1 MDNNDPDITTPA
13 ILRLDDPAELL
24 AYLPYRIGFWPTES
38 AVLLSLRGDQA
49 SGWRPGL
56 VARVDLADIG
66 ADTHGEHLRT
76 ELLNHLYADGA
87 RLTFLVIYTATGYD
101 DVRRG
106 RSAAGRTL
114 TWWLAQPEIAD
125 ASRAWVVSPERYRCV
140 ECRQEPCCPD
150 QGHHLQRLESSAIAA
165 EMIYQGMSYAPSRDQ
180 VLPVPAPDPQT
191 RARVVRASGKLR
203 RQRIVRGA
211 HRQEWLDE
219 LTRRWDRFLAAPAA
233 LDREG
238 VSGTDLAAL
247 IVALEEVAVRD
258 AVLVAVATGVSV
270 ARARGPAGIAML
282 DQVFSPRGPAP
293 QQDRLHRATEGLLY
307 LSGLTAR
314 GRSASI
320 WAVLAWLA
328 WFEGNGARADLC
340 LVRCAQDDP
349 DHRLAMLIRRAV
361 DHGIPPGWAR
371 AGTAA

>member
-1 MDNNDPDITTPA
+1 MDTNDPFITPPT

-38 AVLLSLRGDQA
+38 AVLLSLRGDQE

-66 ADTHGEHLRT
+66 AETRGAQLRA
-76 ELLNHLYADGA
+76 ELIDHLYADGA
-87 RLTFLVIYTATGYD
+87 TLTFLVIYTRTAFA

-106 RSAAGRTL
+106 HSAGGRTL
-114 TWWLAQPEIAD
+114 TWWLQQHEIAE
-125 ASRAWVVSPERYRCV
+125 ATRAWVVSPERYRCV

-165 EMIYQGMSYAPSRDQ
+165 EMIYHGMSYAPSRDQ
-180 VLPVPAPDPQT
+180 VLPMPAPDPQT

-203 RQRIVRGA
+203 RRQIVRGA
-211 HRQEWLDE
+211 HREEWLDE
-219 LTRRWDRFLAAPAA
+219 LTRRWDRFLAAPGT
-233 LDREG
+233 LDREE

-247 IVALEEVAVRD
+247 IVALEEVTVRD

-282 DQVFSPRGPAP
+282 DQVFSPQGPAP
-293 QQDRLHRATEGLLY
+293 QQDRLQRATEGLLY

-320 WAVLAWLA
+320 WAVLAWMA

-340 LVRCAQDDP
+340 LVRCAEEDP
-349 DHRLAMLIRRAV
+349 EHRLAMLIRRAV